1 MAQREWVEKDFYS
14 ELGVAAD
21 ASADEIKRAAR
32 KLLAENH
39 PDRNPGNKAAEDRY
53 KAVSEAKEVLT
64 DPAKRNEYDETRRLF
79 AGGGFGRRFGDGY
92 PGGNFGGFG
101 GGYGSD
107 GTEFNL
113 NDLFDAAGQTG
124 GTNIGDLF
132 GGLFGRGAAPRPS
145 RPRRGNDLETEAELS
160 FVEAAKGVA
169 MPLRLTSP
177 APCTNC
183 HGSGARPGT
192 SPKVCP
198 SCNGSGVISRNQGAF
213 GFSEPCTDCRGS
225 GSIIEQPCEQC
236 KGTGVATRTRTIN
249 VRIPPGVENGQR
261 IRLAGQGEAGLR
273 GAPSG
278 DLYVTVHVRPDQV
291 FGRDGDDLTVTIPVS
306 FSELALGTTLSV
318 PTLDGKVGVRVPKG
332 TADGRILR
340 VRGRG
345 VPKRTGGN
353 GDLLVTVKVTVPPNL
368 EGAAKDALEAYSAA
382 ERSSGFDPRAGWAGS
397 R

>member
-1 MAQREWVEKDFYS
+1 MAQREWVEKDFYK
-14 ELGVAAD
+14 ELGVSSD
-21 ASADEIKRAAR
+21 ATAKEIKTAYR
-32 KLLAENH
+32 KLASDLH
-39 PDRNPGNKAAEDRY
+39 PDKNPDGAERF
-53 KAVSEAKEVLT
+53 KAVSEAYSVLS
-64 DPAKRNEYDETRRLF
+64 DEAKRKEYDETRRLF
-79 AGGGFGRRFGDGY
+79 AGGGFGRRFNGGGGGGGD
-92 PGGNFGGFG
+92 FAGGFG
-101 GGYGSD
+101 GD
-107 GTEFNL
+107 GAEFNL
-113 NDLFDAAGQTG
+113 NDLFDAAGRSG
-124 GTNIGDLF
+124 GNNIGDLF

-145 RPRRGNDLETEAELS
+145 RPRRGNDLETETELD
-160 FVEAAKGVA
+160 FLEATKGVA

-198 SCNGSGVISRNQGAF
+198 TCNGSGVINRNQGAF

-225 GSIIEQPCEQC
+225 GSIIEHPCDEC
-236 KGTGVATRTRTIN
+236 KGTGVTTRTRTIN
-249 VRIPPGVENGQR
+249 VRIPPGVEDGQR

-278 DLYVTVHVRPDQV
+278 DLYVTVHVRPDKV
-291 FGRDGDDLTVTIPVS
+291 FARDGDDLTVTVPVA

-332 TADGRILR
+332 TTDGRILR

-345 VPKRTGGN
+345 VPKRSGGQ
-353 GDLLVTVKVTVPPNL
+353 GDLLVTVKVAVPPNL
-368 EGAAKDALEAYSAA
+368 EGAAKEALEAYAVA
-382 ERSSGFDPRAGWAGS
+382 ERSSGFDPRAGWAGN

>member
-1 MAQREWVEKDFYS
+1 MAQREWVEKDFYK
-14 ELGVAAD
+14 ELGVSPD
-21 ASADEIKRAAR
+21 ASQDEIKRVAR

-39 PDRNPGNKAAEDRY
+39 PDRNPDNAAAEERY

-64 DPAKRNEYDETRRLF
+64 DPAKRKEYDETRRLF
-79 AGGGFGRRFGDGY
+79 AGGGFGRRFNGGGGGD
-92 PGGNFGGFG
+92 FAGGFG
-101 GGYGSD
+101 VGGD
-107 GTEFNL
+107 GAEFNL
-113 NDLFDAAGQTG
+113 NDLFDAAGRSG
-124 GTNIGDLF
+124 GNNIGDLF
-132 GGLFGRGAAPRPS
+132 GGLFGRGAQTRPS
-145 RPRRGNDLETEAELS
+145 RPRRGNDLETETELD
-160 FVEAAKGVA
+160 FMEATKGVA

-198 SCNGSGVISRNQGAF
+198 TCNGAGVINRNQGAF
-213 GFSEPCTDCRGS
+213 GFSEPCTECRGS
-225 GSIIEQPCEQC
+225 GSIIEHPCDEC
-236 KGTGVATRTRTIN
+236 KGTGVTTRTRTIN
-249 VRIPPGVENGQR
+249 VRIPPGVEDGQR

-278 DLYVTVHVRPDQV
+278 DLYVTVHVRPDKV
-291 FGRDGDDLTVTIPVS
+291 FARDGDDLTVTVPVS

-332 TADGRILR
+332 TTDGRTLR

-345 VPKRTGGN
+345 VPKRSGGQ
-353 GDLLVTVKVTVPPNL
+353 GDLLVTVKVAVPPYL
-368 EGAAKDALEAYSAA
+368 EGAAKEALEAYAVA
-382 ERSSGFDPRAGWAGS
+382 ERSSGFDPRAGWAGN

>member
-1 MAQREWVEKDFYS
+1 MAQREWVEKDFYK
-14 ELGVAAD
+14 ELGVAPDAD
-21 ASADEIKRAAR
+21 QDEIKRVAR

-39 PDRNPGNKAAEDRY
+39 PDRNPGNKSAEDRY

-64 DPAKRNEYDETRRLF
+64 DPAKRKEYDETRRLF
-79 AGGGFGRRFGDGY
+79 AGGGFGRRFNGGDF
-92 PGGNFGGFG
+92 GGGFNVGGFG
-101 GGYGSD
+101 GD

-113 NDLFDAAGQTG
+113 NDLFDAAGRTG

-132 GGLFGRGAAPRPS
+132 GGLFGRGSSPRPS

-160 FVEAAKGVA
+160 FMEATKGVA

-198 SCNGSGVISRNQGAF
+198 NCNGSGVISSNQGAF
-213 GFSEPCTDCRGS
+213 GFSEPCTNCRGS
-225 GSIIEQPCEQC
+225 GSIIEHPCDEC
-236 KGTGVATRTRTIN
+236 KGTGVTTRTRTIN
-249 VRIPPGVENGQR
+249 VRIPPGVEDGQR

-278 DLYVTVHVRPDQV
+278 DLYVTVHVRPDKV
-291 FGRDGDDLTVTIPVS
+291 FGRDGDDLTVTVPVS
-306 FSELALGTTLSV
+306 FTELALGTTLSV

-345 VPKRTGGN
+345 VPKRSGGQ
-353 GDLLVTVKVTVPPNL
+353 GDLLVTVKVAVPPNL
-368 EGAAKDALEAYSAA
+368 EGAAKEALEAYAAA

-397 R
+397 

>member
-1 MAQREWVEKDFYS
+1 MAQREWVEKDFYK
-14 ELGVAAD
+14 ELGVSPD
-21 ASADEIKRAAR
+21 ASQDEIKRVAR

-39 PDRNPGNKAAEDRY
+39 PDRNPDNKVAEDRY

-64 DPAKRNEYDETRRLF
+64 DQAKRKEYDETRRLF
-79 AGGGFGRRFGDGY
+79 AGGGFGRRFN
-92 PGGNFGGFG
+92 GGNFGGG
-101 GGYGSD
+101 D
-107 GTEFNL
+107 GAEFNL
-113 NDLFDAAGQTG
+113 NDLFDAAGRSG
-124 GTNIGDLF
+124 GANIGDLF

-160 FVEAAKGVA
+160 FVEATNGVA

-198 SCNGSGVISRNQGAF
+198 TCNGTGVISRNQGAF
-213 GFSEPCTDCRGS
+213 GFSEPCTDCRGT
-225 GSIIEQPCEQC
+225 GSTIEHPCEQC
-236 KGTGVATRTRTIN
+236 KGTGVTTRSRTIN
-249 VRIPPGVENGQR
+249 VRIPPGVEDGQR

-278 DLYVTVHVRPDQV
+278 DLYVTVHVRPDKV
-291 FGRDGDDLTVTIPVS
+291 FDRNGDDLTVTVPVS
-306 FSELALGTTLSV
+306 FAELALGTTLSV
-318 PTLDGKVGVRVPKG
+318 PTLDGRVGVRVPKG

-345 VPKRTGGN
+345 VPKRSGGH
-353 GDLLVTVKVTVPPNL
+353 GDLLVTVKVAVPPDL
-368 EGAAKDALEAYSAA
+368 EGAAKDALEAYAAA